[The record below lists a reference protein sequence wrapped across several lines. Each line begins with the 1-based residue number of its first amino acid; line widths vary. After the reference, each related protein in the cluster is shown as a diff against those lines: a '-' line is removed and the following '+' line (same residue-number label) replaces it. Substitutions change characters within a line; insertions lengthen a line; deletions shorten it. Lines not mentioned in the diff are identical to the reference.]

1 MFSLMDVQH
10 ALRLL
15 RKTPKFTVAVIV
27 ILTGGLAISLFTFQF
42 VYALMY
48 KDLPLPDGQNL
59 YRAGMYW
66 QGEATGSTRYFPA
79 WEFAQIRDQ
88 IQGVAETGIWQNKTL
103 HVSLGENTKVVAGV
117 RTEASVLQTAGVQP
131 LKGRLLF
138 NTDSEP
144 GQAPVVVISYSIWQS
159 LFGGVDDIVG
169 KVLYVSG
176 MPHEVV
182 GVMPAEFL
190 FPISHQLWLPIDH
203 RLLNPVISSTENV
216 EAFVRL
222 KPGVSREQAENTMFR
237 LTQQAF
243 SERQE
248 QFPGVELSR
257 AHLRTFVDYDISEMI
272 RNFLLALNL
281 IALFILLLACINTSN
296 LLFARAIQRG
306 KESAIRLAIGASRK
320 RLIMQLMWEG
330 LIFTLVSAVLAVIV
344 TAIAL
349 NQFHNSMHSMMQGE
363 LAFWYVWQFD
373 IATAL
378 ATLVFIAFVVFV
390 ACYMPARRAASQD
403 INSALRDGTRGAQ
416 GRAVGRA
423 SRILVTLQIVLI
435 TVIALIGS
443 VIAFKVDKI
452 VDMDIGLTPNNTYF
466 TMLDLPSHNYE
477 NDVQWA
483 QFYERLRQRVNS
495 QPEIVSSYVQF
506 DYGRLPFEIDGVEYQ
521 TDGDRPKGRTFSVIG
536 SMDFTGPRLLEGRE
550 ISDRDGMEN
559 QLTAMISSSMAKR
572 HWPGESA
579 LDKRFS
585 VTLGEVKETY
595 TVVGVMSDVS
605 QNPFRA
611 PDQRDEFYLSGYQK
625 LQPAGTVYYRYSSD
639 RVSAENAFFSA
650 LNSIDSTIDILTI
663 EEMEGELNGIGQMAA
678 GFRDTMI
685 YAGLFSLLLAI
696 SGIYS
701 LTSYAISRRTH
712 EIGLR
717 RALGAMNNQIVSL
730 FVKESSSQLIIGIGI
745 GVVFTGL
752 IFLVVG
758 RLLALPTAV
767 YLFVYVTVIV
777 VLLTAVLAAVI
788 IPTRKAIQREP
799 ADALHFE

>member
-1 MFSLMDVQH
+1 MFSFMDVLH

-15 RKTPKFTVAVIV
+15 RKTPKFTVAVIL

-48 KDLPLPDGQNL
+48 KDLPLPEGQNL

-66 QGEATGSTRYFPA
+66 QGEATGNSRYFPA
-79 WEFAQIRDQ
+79 WEFAQVRNKLE
-88 IQGVAETGIWQNKTL
+88 GVADIGIWQNKTL

-117 RTEASVLQTAGVQP
+117 RIESSVLKTAGVQP

-138 NTDSEP
+138 DSDSEP
-144 GQAPVVVISYSIWQS
+144 GQEPVVVISYSIWQT
-159 LFGGVDDIVG
+159 LFGGVDDIIG

-176 MPHEVV
+176 LPHEVV

-203 RLLNPVISSTENV
+203 RVLNPVISSVENV
-216 EAFVRL
+216 EVFIRIKDGSSAKSVEE
-222 KPGVSREQAENTMFR
+222 SMFK

-243 SERQE
+243 SERKE
-248 QFPGVELSR
+248 QFPGVQLVR
-257 AHLRTFVDYDISEMI
+257 PHLRTFVEYDIGDVI

-330 LIFTLVSAVLAVIV
+330 LIFTFVSALLAVIV
-344 TAIAL
+344 TALAL
-349 NQFHNSMHSMMQGE
+349 NKFHITMHSMMQGE
-363 LAFWYVWQFD
+363 LAFWYVWNFD

-378 ATLVFIAFVVFV
+378 ATLVFIAFVVIV
-390 ACYMPARRAASQD
+390 ACYMPAKRAASQD

-452 VDMDIGLTPNNTYF
+452 VDMDIGLDPTNTYF
-466 TMLDLPSHNYE
+466 TMLELPSHNYPDDAE
-477 NDVQWA
+477 RA
-483 QFYERLRQRVNS
+483 QFYERLRQRINS
-495 QPEIVSSYVQF
+495 QPEIFSSYVQF
-506 DYGRLPFEIDGVEYQ
+506 DYGRLPLEIDGVEYQ
-521 TDGDRPKGRTFSVIG
+521 TEADRPTARTFSVIG
-536 SMDFTGPRLLEGRE
+536 SMDITGPKLIEGRE

-559 QLTAMISSSMAKR
+559 QLTAMISSSFAKR

-585 VTLGEVKETY
+585 LTLGEVKDTY

-639 RVSAENAFFSA
+639 RVSAENAFFRA

-663 EEMEGELNGIGQMAA
+663 EEMEGELQGIGQMAA

-717 RALGAMNNQIVSL
+717 RALGAMNKQIVGL
-730 FVKESSSQLIIGIGI
+730 FVKESSWQLVVGIGI
-745 GVVFTGL
+745 GVAFTAL

-767 YLFVYVTVIV
+767 YFFVYAIVIS
-777 VLLTAVLAAVI
+777 VLLTVVLAAVI